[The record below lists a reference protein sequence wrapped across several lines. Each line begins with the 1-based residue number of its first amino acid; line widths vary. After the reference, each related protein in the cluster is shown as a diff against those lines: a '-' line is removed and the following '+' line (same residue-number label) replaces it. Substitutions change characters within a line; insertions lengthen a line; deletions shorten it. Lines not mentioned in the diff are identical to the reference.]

1 MSENYNEQWRNM
13 DSDLAMRLK
22 SLVKS
27 YNSFIFTTNA
37 TEVFK
42 AQVAANNESGKCYQI
57 DLVESP
63 AYAIPDGRKG
73 VANFVAKAGDALV
86 VRVEETI
93 VVTAAVAAAAETGTT
108 IVVATTDGTTVT
120 TGVEE
125 VVATTIGVEEAVAT
139 TTVGTKKLGLQMC
152 AGMLKGIVFTLCKVC
167 HGVNCGFFNLH

>member
-1 MSENYNEQWRNM
+1 MHQFNTTILSQQAVGLSENYNEQWRNM

-22 SLVKS
+22 SLMKS

-73 VANFVAKAGDALV
+73 VAKFVAQAGDALV
-86 VRVEETI
+86 VRVEETTFESEADMQGYEKAMGLLFASPHRQ
-93 VVTAAVAAAAETGTT
+93 TAEPKYVR
-108 IVVATTDGTTVT
+108 
-120 TGVEE
+120 
-125 VVATTIGVEEAVAT
+125 
-139 TTVGTKKLGLQMC
+139 
-152 AGMLKGIVFTLCKVC
+152 
-167 HGVNCGFFNLH
+167 H